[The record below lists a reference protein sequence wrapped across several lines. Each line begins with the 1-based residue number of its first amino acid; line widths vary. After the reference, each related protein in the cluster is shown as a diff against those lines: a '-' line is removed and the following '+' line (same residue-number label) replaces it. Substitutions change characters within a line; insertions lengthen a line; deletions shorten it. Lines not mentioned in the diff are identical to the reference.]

1 MEIINLLNYKETRF
15 NTAIALG
22 NFDGIHVGHQELIKT
37 MMAKAKDL
45 GLKSSLLLF
54 ESHTKATIDSNKPK
68 MITTNEQKF
77 KIAEELGVDIVY
89 IVKFDDKIM
98 RLSAEEF
105 IKDII
110 IEKMNGKLVVVGF
123 DYRFGYEASG
133 DSDYLVE
140 LGKKYEIGVEVL
152 SPIYDDNKI
161 ISSTTIREL
170 IAGGNMLKVKEVLGR
185 PYSIV
190 GQVIHGKNRGNKLGF
205 PTANI
210 ESNNNYVTPKEGV
223 YATNAIVNGERYLS
237 ATNIGYNPT
246 FNEGILK
253 IETYILDFNES
264 IYGEIIEIEFIEFLR
279 SDMKFNNTEDLVKQ
293 MKSDIDIVKQRY

>member
-22 NFDGIHVGHQELIKT
+22 NFDGIHIGHQQLIKNMIT
-37 MMAKAKDL
+37 KAKEL

-77 KIAEELGVDIVY
+77 KIAEELGVDIIY
-89 IVKFDDKIM
+89 MVKFDDKIM
-98 RLSAEEF
+98 KLSAEEF

-123 DYRFGYEASG
+123 DYRFGYKASG
-133 DSDYLVE
+133 NSDYLLE
-140 LGKKYEIGVEVL
+140 LGKKYNINVEVL
-152 SPIYDDNKI
+152 NPVYNNNKI

-170 IAGGNMLKVKEVLGR
+170 IIDGNMIKVKEILGR
-185 PYSIV
+185 PYSII
-190 GQVIHGKNRGNKLGF
+190 GKVIHGKNRGNKLGF

-210 ESNNNYVTPKEGV
+210 EANNNYVIPKEGV
-223 YATNAIVNGERYLS
+223 YVTNVIVQGNRYLS

-253 IETYILDFNES
+253 IETHILEFKET
-264 IYGEIIEIEFIEFLR
+264 IYDEIIEIEFIEFLR
-279 SDMKFNNTEDLVKQ
+279 GDMKFNNKDDLINQ
-293 MKSDIDIVKQRY
+293 MKNDIDMIKQRY

>member
-22 NFDGIHVGHQELIKT
+22 NFDGIHIGHQQLIKNMIT
-37 MMAKAKDL
+37 KAKTL

-77 KIAEELGVDIVY
+77 KIAEELGVDIIY
-89 IVKFDDKIM
+89 MVKFDDKIM
-98 RLSAEEF
+98 KLSADDF

-110 IEKMNGKLVVVGF
+110 IEKMNGKLVVAGF
-123 DYRFGYEASG
+123 DYRFGYKALG
-133 DSDYLVE
+133 NSDYLLE
-140 LGKKYEIGVEVL
+140 LGKKYNINVEVL
-152 SPIYDDNKI
+152 NPVYNDNKI

-170 IAGGNMLKVKEVLGR
+170 IISGNMIKVREILGR
-185 PYSIV
+185 SYSII
-190 GQVIHGKNRGNKLGF
+190 GKVIHGKNRGNKLGF

-210 ESNNNYVTPKEGV
+210 EANNNYVIPKEGV
-223 YATNAIVNGERYLS
+223 YITNVIIKGKRYLS

-253 IETYILDFNES
+253 IETHILGFKET
-264 IYGEIIEIEFIEFLR
+264 IYDEIIEIQFIEFLR
-279 SDMKFNNTEDLVKQ
+279 GDMKFNNKDDLINQ
-293 MKSDIDIVKQRY
+293 MKNDIDTIKQRY